1 MFAALPPKW
10 EILISMISL
19 GSREPWRKSERHY
32 LRDMEPKL
40 KKEKKKKRHYGL
52 RFETWPA
59 SSEWPLMARQKG
71 SSSLSAWET
80 RGPVVLC

>member
-1 MFAALPPKW
+1 MFAALPLKW

-40 KKEKKKKRHYGL
+40 KKEKKKKDITVCALKHGR
-52 RFETWPA
+52 A